1 MPCGLLHS
9 LIDPGAQVFQSKT
22 LDFDPFILQLVLL
35 IRPTG
40 FIDAAQLY
48 GLTKLKHCPSP
59 ETEIM
64 LVKEIHLKQA
74 AEMPPSLQPTK
85 L

>member
-9 LIDPGAQVFQSKT
+9 LIDPGAQVFKSKT
-22 LDFDPFILQLVLL
+22 LDFDPFIFQLVLL

-48 GLTKLKHCPSP
+48 ELTKFNHCPSP
-59 ETEIM
+59 ETESM
-64 LVKEIHLKQA
+64 LVKRD
-74 AEMPPSLQPTK
+74 PSKTGG
-85 L
+85 

>member
-1 MPCGLLHS
+1 MVYSIVL
-9 LIDPGAQVFQSKT
+9 DPGAHVFQSKT

-48 GLTKLKHCPSP
+48 GLTKFKHCPSP
-59 ETEIM
+59 ETESI
-64 LVKEIHLKQA
+64 LVKGD
-74 AEMPPSLQPTK
+74 PF
-85 L
+85 